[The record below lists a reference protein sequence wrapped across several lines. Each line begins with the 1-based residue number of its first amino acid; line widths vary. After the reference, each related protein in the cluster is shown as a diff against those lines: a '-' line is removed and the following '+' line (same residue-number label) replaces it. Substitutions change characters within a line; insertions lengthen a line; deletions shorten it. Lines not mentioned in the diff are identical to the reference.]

1 MQKMCAINLIFA
13 YKDFKVIVSENNADN
28 LAVIPSKNNAK
39 EILIYDNTKQYEL
52 IVKITNQILA
62 LQKNVAWVD
71 NLNKIKISLI
81 INLIFIKQMIKKG

>member
-1 MQKMCAINLIFA
+1 MPLC
-13 YKDFKVIVSENNADN
+13 E
-28 LAVIPSKNNAK
+28 

-52 IVKITNQILA
+52 IAKITNEILA

-71 NLNKIKISLI
+71 NLNKIKISLT

>member
-1 MQKMCAINLIFA
+1 MPLC
-13 YKDFKVIVSENNADN
+13 D
-28 LAVIPSKNNAK
+28 

-52 IVKITNQILA
+52 IAKITNEILA

-71 NLNKIKISLI
+71 NLNKIKIFL

>member
-1 MQKMCAINLIFA
+1 MPLC
-13 YKDFKVIVSENNADN
+13 E
-28 LAVIPSKNNAK
+28 

-52 IVKITNQILA
+52 IAKITNEILA

-81 INLIFIKQMIKKG
+81 NLILLNR